1 MSQVI
6 MYNTFERLWHWTLAV
21 LILILL
27 LTGFNIHGT
36 YQIFNFEQAV
46 NIHIVTAWL
55 LMGLLVFIIFWHMT
69 TGEWKQYIPSSTN
82 NLIAVMKYYAIDIFM
97 GGGHPHHKTRK
108 EKLNPMQRMAYLSLH
123 IGITPAIWISG
134 LLYLYYPSWDDIG
147 RPLFLKKNFAVYCR
161 GSTDTGNSVFGRSH
175 FCKDI
180 RCAHLIFKIAS
191 SSLNILI
198 IKNLEFV

>member
-36 YQIFNFEQAV
+36 YQIFSFEQAV

-55 LMGLLVFIIFWHMT
+55 LLGLLVFIIFWHMT

-82 NLIAVMKYYAIDIFM
+82 KLIAVMKYYAIDIFM

-108 EKLNPMQRMAYLSLH
+108 DKLNPMQRMAYLSLH
-123 IGITPAIWISG
+123 VVITPFTWISG
-134 LLYLYYPSWDDIG
+134 LLYLYYPYWNDIG
-147 RPLFLKKNFAVYCR
+147 LGSLSLGVVAMVHTAAAFALMAFLVVHLYLALTTSEEPLGHLKAMI
-161 GSTDTGNSVFGRSH
+161 TGYE
-175 FCKDI
+175 K
-180 RCAHLIFKIAS
+180 
-191 SSLNILI
+191 
-198 IKNLEFV
+198 E